1 MSLFRNPCWTWP
13 KRQIVQELMDSCDPS
28 DAAPVLQDLVRIN
41 RYFGGHWAIAQ
52 TLRRAGCNGKGF
64 SILDVGAASGDTS
77 RMVSRTF
84 PDASFVNMDH
94 SEVNLSRAPEPKIV
108 ADAFDLPF
116 ERQSFDYV
124 FCSSLLHHFADD
136 DIVDLLREFAT
147 VARHAVV
154 AVDIERHRV
163 PYWFMK
169 LSRPVMRWHSL
180 TVHDGLLSV
189 RAALR
194 AEELRSLAV
203 RAGLHG
209 VEILVHRPAFR
220 ISLIGRP
227 RIG

>member
-1 MSLFRNPCWTWP
+1 MRC
-13 KRQIVQELMDSCDPS
+13 V
-28 DAAPVLQDLVRIN
+28 IN
-41 RYFGGHWAIAQ
+41 RYFGGHRAIVQ
-52 TLRRAGCNGKGF
+52 TLKRAGCNGKGF
-64 SILDVGAASGDTS
+64 SLLDVGAASGDTS
-77 RMVSRTF
+77 QIVSRTF
-84 PDASFVNMDH
+84 PGASFVNMDQN
-94 SEVNLSRAPEPKIV
+94 EVNLSYAPEPKIV

-136 DIVDLLREFAT
+136 QIVDLLRKFAT
-147 VARHAVV
+147 VAKQAVV
-154 AVDIERHRV
+154 AVDIERHRA

-169 LSRPVMRWHSL
+169 LSRPVMRWHWL

-194 AEELRSLAV
+194 GKELNNLAV

-209 VEILVHRPAFR
+209 IEIRVHRPAFR

-227 RIG
+227 PTSKASSMSRS